1 MDKNLV
7 DTLMFFLSWL
17 SLSWCM
23 EPAHMSL
30 TDELPPLA
38 DEDRSLLDKVV
49 ISLPIMADLSRSDL
63 ILYRALDADRAVVV
77 AHAQPH
83 SVSSVHAQNQKGQGL
98 SRREFPL
105 LSRVLAGQRDG
116 GATTQGQPGESMQK
130 EMLSVRNGAGVVIAA
145 LCIETTIVEVQRHH
159 KRSPVFRSALRDL
172 QQMLVRGE
180 ITGADSLTK
189 FGEHD
194 GILFVD
200 SRRQIRY
207 VSGVAE
213 NLYRKLGHA
222 ESLLRH
228 TITGL
233 GTNESAFFA
242 AIEGGRCVESE
253 THEGQL
259 IWIRK
264 AIPVRDTQVRL
275 PLAAPDPSPWKGILL
290 TVSDVTDSRRREQ
303 ELLVKA
309 AMIQEIHHRVK
320 NNLQTIASLLRMQS
334 RRVEDPAAHAIIDEA
349 VGRILSVAVV
359 HEFLSH
365 DEGSVI
371 SIREVAQRIVNHTIQ
386 GILDPEKGI
395 QLALRGGGF
404 SLVAQQATACALV
417 INELLQNA
425 VEHGFADR
433 SGGTII
439 VNLLAEDGNAVIE
452 IADDGEGLP
461 PDFDLDRSS
470 SLGLRIVQTLVRE
483 DLKGTFELT
492 DSTTNSRGVRAFV
505 RFPRLPVPIED

>member
-1 MDKNLV
+1 M
-7 DTLMFFLSWL
+7 TLIGEL
-17 SLSWCM
+17 
-23 EPAHMSL
+23 PAL
-30 TDELPPLA
+30 TDEDA
-38 DEDRSLLDKVV
+38 LLFNKVKG
-49 ISLPIMADLSRSDL
+49 SLPIMADLSRSDL
-63 ILYRALDADRAVVV
+63 ILYRALGVDRAIVV
-77 AHAQPH
+77 AHARPH
-83 SVSSVHAQNQKGQGL
+83 SVSSVHADDQTHQVV

-105 LSRVLAGQRDG
+105 LLRVLAGQREG
-116 GATTQGQPGESMQK
+116 GASSDADPAESVQK
-130 EMLSVRNGAGVVIAA
+130 EIWPIRTKAGATVGA
-145 LCIETTIVEVQRHH
+145 LCMETTVVEVVRHR

-180 ITGADSLTK
+180 LEGADGVGC

-194 GILFVD
+194 GLLFVD
-200 SRRQIRY
+200 AGQQIRY

-213 NLYRKLGHA
+213 NLYRKLGHV

-228 TITGL
+228 SITGL
-233 GTNESAFFA
+233 GTNEGAYFA
-242 AIEGGRCVESE
+242 ALESGRATEAE
-253 THEGQL
+253 TREGQL

-264 AIPVRDTQVRL
+264 AIPVQQMPARL
-275 PLAAPDPSPWKGILL
+275 PLTPADRLPTFKGILL
-290 TVSDVTDSRRREQ
+290 LVSDVTDSRRREQ
-303 ELLVKA
+303 ELRVKQ

-320 NNLQTIASLLRMQS
+320 NNLQTIASLLRIQS
-334 RRVEDPAAHAIIDEA
+334 RRIKDDEA
-349 VGRILSVAVV
+349 RAQVEEGVNRILSVAVV

-371 SIREVAQRIVNHTIQ
+371 NIREVAQRIVSHTIH
-386 GILDPEKGI
+386 GIIDPEKGI

-433 SGGTII
+433 KGGTIV
-439 VNLLAEDGNAVIE
+439 VNLAEDNGDAVIE

-461 PDFDLDRSS
+461 PDFDLDHSS

-483 DLKGTFELT
+483 DLKGSFELT
-492 DSTTNSRGVRAFV
+492 DASTNDRGVRAVV
-505 RFPRLPVPIED
+505 RFPRLPVPKE

>member
-1 MDKNLV
+1 MPLIDESSR
-7 DTLMFFLSWL
+7 LS
-17 SLSWCM
+17 
-23 EPAHMSL
+23 
-30 TDELPPLA
+30 DENRA
-38 DEDRSLLDKVV
+38 LLDKVIV
-49 ISLPIMADLSRSDL
+49 CLPIMADLSRSDL
-63 ILYRALDADRAVVV
+63 LLYRSVDPGHAVVI
-77 AHAQPH
+77 AHARPH
-83 SVSSVHAQNQKGQGL
+83 SVSSVHGEDQTGQAIT
-98 SRREFPL
+98 RREFPL
-105 LSRVLAGQRDG
+105 LARVLARQREG
-116 GATTQGQPGESMQK
+116 GAATQGDPGESVLK
-130 EMLSVRNGAGVVIAA
+130 EIWPVRSATGEVSAA
-145 LCIETTIVEVQRHH
+145 LCIETTIVEAQRHH
-159 KRSPVFRSALRDL
+159 RRSLVFRGVLRDL

-180 ITGADSLTK
+180 IESTESLSS

-200 SRRQIRY
+200 AKKQIRY

-228 TITGL
+228 SITSV
-233 GTNESAFFA
+233 GTNESAYFA
-242 AIEGGRCVESE
+242 AVESGRCVEVE
-253 THEGQL
+253 TREGQL

-264 AIPVRDTQVRL
+264 AIPVRETQSRL
-275 PLAAPDPSPWKGILL
+275 PLATSGNSPWKGILL
-290 TVSDVTDSRRREQ
+290 TVSDVTDSRHREQ
-303 ELLVKA
+303 ELRVKA

-334 RRVEDPAAHAIIDEA
+334 RRVQDPAARMQLDEG
-349 VGRILSVAVV
+349 VSRILSVAVV

-371 SIREVAQRIVNHTIQ
+371 NIREVAQRIINHTVQ
-386 GILDPEKGI
+386 GIMDPEKGI
-395 QLALRGGGF
+395 HLALRGGGF

-433 SGGTII
+433 SGGTIV
-439 VNLLAEDGNAVIE
+439 VNLMDENGDAVIE

-461 PDFDLDRSS
+461 PDFDLDHSS

-483 DLKGTFELT
+483 DLKGQFELS
-492 DSTTNSRGVRAFV
+492 DSTTNDRGVRAVV
-505 RFPRLPVPIED
+505 RFPRLPVPKE

>member
-1 MDKNLV
+1 MMLV
-7 DTLMFFLSWL
+7 AESRLLN
-17 SLSWCM
+17 
-23 EPAHMSL
+23 
-30 TDELPPLA
+30 
-38 DEDRSLLDKVV
+38 DEDHALLEK
-49 ISLPIMADLSRSDL
+49 IRIGLPIMADLSRSDL
-63 ILYRALDADRAVVV
+63 LLYRPLEGDRAVVL
-77 AHAQPH
+77 AHAHPH
-83 SVSSVHAQNQKGQGL
+83 SVSSVHGDDQTGKIVT
-98 SRREFPL
+98 RREFPL
-105 LSRVLAGQRDG
+105 LIRVLAGQREG
-116 GATTQGQPGESMQK
+116 GATVEGQPGEPVQK
-130 EMLSVRNGAGVVIAA
+130 QIWPVRGRSGNTIAA
-145 LCIETTIVEVQRHH
+145 LCIETSTVEIQRHR
-159 KRSPVFRSALRDL
+159 KRSQVFRSVLRDL
-172 QQMLVRGE
+172 QQMLLRGE
-180 ITGADSLTK
+180 IEGAENLTP

-200 SRRQIRY
+200 AEGQIRY

-228 TITGL
+228 SITSL
-233 GTNESAFFA
+233 GTNESAYFA
-242 AIEGGRCVESE
+242 AIEGNRCFELE
-253 THEGQL
+253 TYEGQL

-264 AIPVRDTQVRL
+264 AIPVYGNDGRPRL
-275 PLAAPDPSPWKGILL
+275 SLPTTDHSPAFKGVLL

-303 ELLVKA
+303 ELRVKA

-334 RRVEDPAAHAIIDEA
+334 RRIQDPEARQLLDEG
-349 VGRILSVAVV
+349 VNRILSVAVV

-371 SIREVAQRIVNHTIQ
+371 SIREVAQRIINHTVH
-386 GILDPEKGI
+386 GIIDPEKGI

-433 SGGTII
+433 KGGTII
-439 VNLLAEDGNAVIE
+439 VNLVEENNQAIIE

-461 PDFDLDRSS
+461 PDFDLDKSA
-470 SLGLRIVQTLVRE
+470 SLGLGLKIVQTLVRE

-492 DSTTNSRGVRAFV
+492 DSVTNSRGVRAVV
-505 RFPRLPVPIED
+505 RFPLLPIPQE

>member
-1 MDKNLV
+1 
-7 DTLMFFLSWL
+7 
-17 SLSWCM
+17 
-23 EPAHMSL
+23 MSL
-30 TDELPPLA
+30 VDELPLLA
-38 DEDRSLLDKVV
+38 DEDRALLDKVI

-63 ILYRALDADRAVVV
+63 LLYRALDADRAVVI
-77 AHAQPH
+77 AHARPH
-83 SVSSVHAQNQKGQGL
+83 SVSSVHAQNQTGQCT

-105 LSRVLAGQRDG
+105 LTRVLAGQRES
-116 GATTQGQPGESMQK
+116 GATTQGQPGESVQK
-130 EMLSVRNGAGVVIAA
+130 EIWSVRGASGTTVIAA
-145 LCIETTIVEVQRHH
+145 MCVETTIVEVARHH
-159 KRSPVFRSALRDL
+159 KRSPVFRTALRDL
-172 QQMLVRGE
+172 QHMLVRGE
-180 ITGADSLTK
+180 IRGAESLSS

-200 SRRQIRY
+200 ARRQIRY

-233 GTNESAFFA
+233 GTNESSFFA

-264 AIPVRDTQVRL
+264 AIPVRETQPRL
-275 PLAAPDPSPWKGILL
+275 PLASADSSPWKGILL

-334 RRVEDPAAHAIIDEA
+334 RRVQDPTAHTLIDEA
-349 VGRILSVAVV
+349 VNRILSVAVV

-371 SIREVAQRIVNHTIQ
+371 SIREVAQRIVNHTVQ
-386 GILDPEKGI
+386 GIIDPDKGI
-395 QLALRGGGF
+395 HLALRGGGF

-417 INELLQNA
+417 INELVQNA

-439 VNLLAEDGNAVIE
+439 VNLIEEEGNAVIE

-492 DSTTNSRGVRAFV
+492 DSAANSRGVRAMV
-505 RFPRLPVPIED
+505 RFPRLPVPIEA

>member
-1 MDKNLV
+1 MPVAADAV
-7 DTLMFFLSWL
+7 
-17 SLSWCM
+17 SLNEEQRALIDSIV
-23 EPAHMSL
+23 S
-30 TDELPPLA
+30 
-38 DEDRSLLDKVV
+38 
-49 ISLPIMADLSRSDL
+49 SLPIVADLSRSDM
-63 ILYRALDADRAVVV
+63 ILYRALAGDRAVVV
-77 AHAQPH
+77 MHAQPH
-83 SVSSVHAQNQKGQGL
+83 SVSSVHPENLAGHIVT
-98 SRREFPL
+98 RRDFPL
-105 LSRVLAGQRDG
+105 LARALAGQAGSGSGSRGHPDEPVLRQLWPVRDSR
-116 GATTQGQPGESMQK
+116 Q
-130 EMLSVRNGAGVVIAA
+130 NVIAA
-145 LCIETTIVEVQRHH
+145 LCMETTFVETQRHN
-159 KRSPVFRSALRDL
+159 KRSPVFREALQNL
-172 QQMLVRGE
+172 HELVLSGG
-180 ITGADSLTK
+180 IAGADGLSP

-200 SRRQIRY
+200 DRQQIRY

-228 TITGL
+228 SITSL
-233 GTNESAFFA
+233 GTDERAYFSALESQ
-242 AIEGGRCVESE
+242 RCCEME
-253 THEGQL
+253 TREGQL

-264 AIPVRDTQVRL
+264 AIPICDRKEQGHATEGYQRQC
-275 PLAAPDPSPWKGILL
+275 KGVLL

-303 ELLVKA
+303 ELRVKA

-334 RRVEDPAAHAIIDEA
+334 RRIEDPAARQLLDEG
-349 VGRILSVAVV
+349 VSRILSVAVV

-371 SIREVAQRIVNHTIQ
+371 NIREVAQRIINHTVQ
-386 GILDPEKGI
+386 GILDPEQGI
-395 QLALRGGGF
+395 HLALRGKGF

-433 SGGTII
+433 RGGTII
-439 VNLLAEDGNAVIE
+439 VNLIEDGDDAVIE

-461 PDFDLDRSS
+461 AGFDLDHST

-492 DSTTNSRGVRAFV
+492 DSSANERGVVAIV
-505 RFPRLPVPIED
+505 RFPRLRVPSEPVVG

>member
-1 MDKNLV
+1 MPVVNEAPA
-7 DTLMFFLSWL
+7 LS
-17 SLSWCM
+17 
-23 EPAHMSL
+23 EEQRA
-30 TDELPPLA
+30 
-38 DEDRSLLDKVV
+38 LLDNVV
-49 ISLPIMADLSRSDL
+49 ACLPIVADLSRSDML
-63 ILYRALDADRAVVV
+63 LYRPLPGDRVAII

-83 SVSSVHAQNQKGQGL
+83 SVSSVHPENLVGHVAA
-98 SRREFPL
+98 RRELPIL
-105 LSRVLAGQRDG
+105 NRALNGQRASG
-116 GATTQGQPGESMQK
+116 SGTQIHPDEPVLRQIWP
-130 EMLSVRNGAGVVIAA
+130 VFDADHNVIAA
-145 LCIETTIVEVQRHH
+145 LCMETTAVETQRHQ
-159 KRSPVFRSALRDL
+159 KRSVVFREALQNL
-172 QQMLVRGE
+172 HELVLRGA
-180 ITGADSLTK
+180 IAGADSLSP

-200 SRRQIRY
+200 DKQQIRY
-207 VSGVAE
+207 VSGAAE

-228 TITGL
+228 SITSL
-233 GTNESAFFA
+233 GTDERAFFTA
-242 AIEGGRCVESE
+242 MESQKCCEME
-253 THEGQL
+253 TREGQL

-264 AIPVRDTQVRL
+264 AIPVCDAHARRRTGD
-275 PLAAPDPSPWKGILL
+275 DPQTSCKGVLL

-303 ELLVKA
+303 ELRVKA

-334 RRVEDPAAHAIIDEA
+334 RRVEDETARQVLDEG
-349 VGRILSVAVV
+349 VSRILSVAVV

-371 SIREVAQRIVNHTIQ
+371 NIREVAQRIINHTVQ

-395 QLALRGGGF
+395 HLALRGKGF

-417 INELLQNA
+417 LNELLQNA
-425 VEHGFADR
+425 VEHGYADR

-439 VNLLAEDGNAVIE
+439 VNLIEENGDAVIE

-461 PDFDLDRSS
+461 ADFDLDHSS

-483 DLKGTFELT
+483 DLKGTFHLT
-492 DSTTNSRGVRAFV
+492 DSANNDRGVRAVV
-505 RFPRLPVPIED
+505 RFPRLRVPAEPSAT

>member
-1 MDKNLV
+1 
-7 DTLMFFLSWL
+7 
-17 SLSWCM
+17 
-23 EPAHMSL
+23 MSL
-30 TDELPPLA
+30 VAELPPLA
-38 DEDRSLLDKVV
+38 DEDRSLLDKV
-49 ISLPIMADLSRSDL
+49 IICLPIMADLSRSDL
-63 ILYRALDADRAVVV
+63 LLYRALDADRSVVV
-77 AHAQPH
+77 AHARPH
-83 SVSSVHAQNQKGQGL
+83 SVSSVHAENQTGQCIA
-98 SRREFPL
+98 RRAFPL
-105 LSRVLAGQRDG
+105 LTRVLAAQRES
-116 GATTQGQPGESMQK
+116 GATTQGQPSESVQK
-130 EMLSVRNGAGVVIAA
+130 EIVSVRSASGTVIAA
-145 LCIETTIVEVQRHH
+145 MCIETTIVEVARHH
-159 KRSPVFRSALRDL
+159 KRSPVFRTALRDL

-180 ITGADSLTK
+180 IRGAESLSS
-189 FGEHD
+189 FGEHE

-200 SRRQIRY
+200 ARRQIRY

-233 GTNESAFFA
+233 GTNESSFFA
-242 AIEGGRCVESE
+242 ALEGGRCVESE

-264 AIPVRDTQVRL
+264 AIPVRDTQARL
-275 PLAAPDPSPWKGILL
+275 PLASPDASPWKGILL

-334 RRVEDPAAHAIIDEA
+334 RRVQDPTAHTLIDEA
-349 VGRILSVAVV
+349 VNRILSVAVV

-386 GILDPEKGI
+386 GILDPDKGI
-395 QLALRGGGF
+395 HLALRGGGF

-417 INELLQNA
+417 INELVQNA

-439 VNLLAEDGNAVIE
+439 VNLIEEDGNAVIE

-492 DSTTNSRGVRAFV
+492 DSTTNSRGVRAMV
-505 RFPRLPVPIED
+505 RFPRLPVPKED